1 MKKSL
6 ICLCVL
12 AMCSV
17 VWAEDKNQTEPQKEK
32 PDYRSVIVD
41 AWLVRVDADALAE
54 SGVKPL
60 SEKDKENV
68 SVMNLLWCLSEPNC
82 GEIVTSARTMGAVK
96 VEIENNFQQD
106 FYLNESTETTL
117 GDGRTVKGR
126 TSTPYNLKVDFKT
139 YSQVLENKQVGISW
153 SFFSRF
159 ICDKLRNKLPPD
171 TGNLSYENHW
181 GIIPAGKSVIV
192 GQSQIGKDMFFLV
205 MKAEIV
211 E

>member
-6 ICLCVL
+6 IVLCVL

-17 VWAEDKNQTEPQKEK
+17 VWAEDKKVAVQDPQKEK
-32 PDYRSVIVD
+32 PDLRSVIVD

-68 SVMNLLWCLSEPNC
+68 SVMNLLWCLNEPNS
-82 GEIVTSARTMGAVK
+82 GEVIISSQTRSGLNNEATTSFNNTIYISRSNEIAR
-96 VEIENNFQQD
+96 
-106 FYLNESTETTL
+106 
-117 GDGRTVKGR
+117 DGRGAITNSSFNQR
-126 TSTPYNLKVDFKT
+126 IDFRN
-139 YSQVLENKQVGISW
+139 YSNIVENKQIGISW
-153 SFFSRF
+153 EFNSNFVY
-159 ICDKLRNKLPPD
+159 NKNQNDYPPD
-171 TGNLSYENHW
+171 SGSVSFKNHW
-181 GIIPAGKSVIV
+181 TIMPAGKPVIV
-192 GQSQIGKDMFFLV
+192 GQTQIGKDMFFLV

>member
-6 ICLCVL
+6 MILCVL

-17 VWAEDKNQTEPQKEK
+17 VWAEDKKAEEVKKEK

-60 SEKDKENV
+60 SEKEKENV
-68 SVMNLLWCLSEPNC
+68 SVMNLLWCLNEPNS
-82 GEIVTSARTMGAVK
+82 GEVITSARTQSFTNENSQSRLQKTQYIKRDTSPNSYQFSPYSSK
-96 VEIENNFQQD
+96 VE
-106 FYLNESTETTL
+106 
-117 GDGRTVKGR
+117 
-126 TSTPYNLKVDFKT
+126 FKT
-139 YSQVLENKQVGISW
+139 ENYLLDNKKVRIEYSFITSYISI
-153 SFFSRF
+153 SDS
-159 ICDKLRNKLPPD
+159 NSPPD
-171 TGNLSYENHW
+171 DIDIFFANILTMP
-181 GIIPAGKSVIV
+181 IQKSVIV
-192 GQSQIGKDMFFLV
+192 GQSQIENDMFFLV